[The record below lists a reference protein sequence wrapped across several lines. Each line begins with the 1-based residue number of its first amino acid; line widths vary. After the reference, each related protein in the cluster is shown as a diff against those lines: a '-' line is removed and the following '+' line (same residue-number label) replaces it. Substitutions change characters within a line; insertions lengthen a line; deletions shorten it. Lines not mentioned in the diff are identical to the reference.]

1 MSDEANPNTT
11 PIVIQTNYE
20 AEKLDLGNNR
30 FSQAS
35 ETGYELLNKLAFP
48 ASWPEILL
56 QANRYLFSGLLWGTF
71 ALVMVP
77 AYPVLAVPFAV
88 VSVAA
93 AFVGHWMSQRY
104 SSARL
109 FLRYRFILFFLGGL
123 VLAPLPWWV
132 QLLAEVL
139 R

>member
-1 MSDEANPNTT
+1 MSNSDPNAT

-20 AEKLDLGNNR
+20 TEKLDLGSNK

-35 ETGYELLNKLAFP
+35 ETGYEWLQRLAFP
-48 ASWPEILL
+48 STTPELLL
-56 QANRYLFSGLLWGTF
+56 QANRYLFAGLLWASFG
-71 ALVMVP
+71 LVAVP
-77 AYPVLAVPFAV
+77 AYPVLAVPLGLVTVAGWAV
-88 VSVAA
+88 SRWLA
-93 AFVGHWMSQRY
+93 QRY

-109 FLRYRFILFFLGGL
+109 FLRYRLFLFFLGGF
-123 VLAPLPWWV
+123 VLAPLPWWI